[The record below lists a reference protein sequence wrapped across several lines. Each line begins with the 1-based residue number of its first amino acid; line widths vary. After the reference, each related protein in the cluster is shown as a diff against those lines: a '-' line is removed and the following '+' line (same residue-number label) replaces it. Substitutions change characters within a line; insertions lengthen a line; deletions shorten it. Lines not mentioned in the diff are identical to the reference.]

1 MNITL
6 FEIKLMNIESQQKKK
21 SIILSLLFFIHGA
34 VYASLVPWL
43 PEIKE
48 RFELSN
54 SMVGIMVSAIPA
66 GSITFGLLSNRFINF
81 IGLYWATNITFL
93 FLIICISIVP
103 FSSSWYG
110 IILTLFL
117 FGISDSWGDTC
128 INVQAINV
136 QKSSGQS
143 LINRFHGVG
152 SIGTIWGGVIAVTA
166 IGVGLSMAQFSL
178 TIFCINLTMLTTYI
192 IFFRGVKPQGEVF
205 SQGSHKQKISYSE
218 NQLYVIALILLV
230 FTCGIEETA
239 SIWGAIYMK
248 EYYEASPAISGLP
261 YLGCQICMAI
271 GRIFGDYFTNKFGKM
286 NTLKCGVIIAAL
298 GVITVVSIYSSP
310 FTILGFSL
318 IGLGISVVFP
328 LVISFIGQLPNIN
341 ATNGITFATWTSRI
355 GLLITPPI
363 LGILADM
370 TSLRLALIA
379 IFIGCLFILLLI
391 NILSRKLIE
400 LDS

>member
-1 MNITL
+1 
-6 FEIKLMNIESQQKKK
+6 MNIESPQKKQ
-21 SIILSLLFFIHGA
+21 SIILSLLFFIHGM

-66 GSITFGLLSNRFINF
+66 GSITFGLLSKKFINL

-110 IILTLFL
+110 ITLTLFL
-117 FGISDSWGDTC
+117 FGVFDSWGDTC

-136 QKSSGQS
+136 QKLSGQS
-143 LINRFHGVG
+143 LINRFHGAG
-152 SIGTIWGGVIAVTA
+152 SIGTIWGGLIAVSA
-166 IGVGLSMAQFSL
+166 IGIGLSMAKFNIIVL
-178 TIFCINLTMLTTYI
+178 LINSIMLMAYI
-192 IFFRGVKPQGEVF
+192 VFFRSEKTQSEIFIRGNIKGN
-205 SQGSHKQKISYSE
+205 ISYSE
-218 NQLYVIALILLV
+218 NQLYIIALILLV

-248 EYYEASPAISGLP
+248 DYYAVSATVSGLP
-261 YLGCQICMAI
+261 YLGCQICMVI
-271 GRIFGDYFTNKFGKM
+271 GRIFGDYFTNKFGKIII
-286 NTLKCGVIIAAL
+286 LKCGVIIAAL
-298 GVITVVSIYSSP
+298 GVLTVISISSAV
-310 FTILGFSL
+310 FTVLGFSL

-328 LVISFIGQLPNIN
+328 LIISFIGQLPNIN

-355 GLLITPPI
+355 GLLLTPPL
-363 LGILADM
+363 LGMLADS
-370 TSLRLALIA
+370 TSLRAALVA
-379 IFIGCLFILLLI
+379 ILVGCLFILLLI
-391 NILSRKLIE
+391 NILSGKLSQ

>member
-1 MNITL
+1 
-6 FEIKLMNIESQQKKK
+6 MNIESQKKK
-21 SIILSLLFFIHGA
+21 ESIILSLLFFIHGV
-34 VYASLVPWL
+34 VYASLVPWI

-54 SMVGIMVSAIPA
+54 SMVGIMISAIPA
-66 GSITFGLLSNRFINF
+66 GSIIFGLLSNRFISLT
-81 IGLYWATNITFL
+81 GLYWATNITFI

-110 IILTLFL
+110 ITLTLFL
-117 FGISDSWGDTC
+117 FGIFDSWGDTC

-143 LINRFHGVG
+143 LINRFHGAG
-152 SIGTIWGGVIAVTA
+152 SVGTIWGGVIAVAA

-178 TIFCINLTMLTTYI
+178 TVFCINSIILMAYI
-192 IFFRGVKPQGEVF
+192 IFFRGENTQGENTPR
-205 SQGSHKQKISYSE
+205 GSNKQKISYSE
-218 NQLYVIALILLV
+218 NQLYVIALVLLV

-248 EYYEASPAISGLP
+248 DYYDVSLTISGLP
-261 YLGCQICMAI
+261 YLGCQICMVI
-271 GRIFGDYFTNKFGKM
+271 GRVFGDYFTNKFGKM
-286 NTLKCGVIIAAL
+286 ITLKCGVIIAAL
-298 GVITVVSIYSSP
+298 GVITVVSICSST
-310 FTILGFSL
+310 FTVLGFSL

-328 LVISFIGQLPNIN
+328 LIISFIGQLPNIN

-355 GLLITPPI
+355 GLLITPPL
-363 LGILADM
+363 LGKLADI
-370 TSLRLALIA
+370 TSLRFALIA
-379 IFIGCLFILLLI
+379 IFIVCLFILLLI
-391 NILSRKLIE
+391 NILSRKLIK